1 MTRIEAGFTDAD
13 RATIAALYW
22 EAFGPKLGRA
32 LGSRAGA
39 EDYVSKCL
47 MPEHA
52 ICARNADGKVIG
64 VIGFKTMK
72 GGLVEGGFAPLRAH
86 FGLVGASWRY
96 ALLSALPQDVDNT
109 RFLIDGLFV
118 AEEARGSGLGTRLVW
133 ALAEEARARGYR
145 QMRLEVVDTNLR
157 AKALYHRLGFV
168 AAGRIDMGLRALIF
182 GYDSATTMVLDL

>member
-22 EAFGPKLGRA
+22 GAFGPKLGRA
-32 LGSRAGA
+32 LGPRAEA
-39 EDYVSKCL
+39 EAYIAKCL
-47 MPEHA
+47 MPENA
-52 ICARNADGKVIG
+52 LIARNAAGKVVG
-64 VIGFKTMK
+64 VIGFKTMTS
-72 GGLVEGGFAPLRAH
+72 GLVAGGFGPLRGH
-86 FGLVGASWRY
+86 FGLFGATWRY
-96 ALLSALPQDVDNT
+96 ALLAALPQDVDNT

-118 AEEARGSGLGTRLVW
+118 AEEARGTGLGTRLIW
-133 ALAEEARARGYR
+133 ALADRARAQGYR